1 MLRHSFRMNK
11 SRGKASK
18 IPKRRH
24 CPGFLV
30 TCILYKKRIVREAM
44 ISSAVYEGIID
55 SVKIRKDASE
65 PHCSKTPLPYAPHY
79 THAAFVCQAEFSKI
93 CRKFFCSCILYI
105 TLHHFPPIQA
115 ANSVSVLSDC
125 TKCHFCLQSGL
136 TAVFRH
142 AMIWHI

>member
-18 IPKRRH
+18 IPKDAIAPVSSLPVFCIKTNRSGSYDLIGLRR
-24 CPGFLV
+24 G
-30 TCILYKKRIVREAM
+30 TT
-44 ISSAVYEGIID
+44 G

-79 THAAFVCQAEFSKI
+79 THAAFVCQAEFLKI
-93 CRKFFCSCILYI
+93 CRNFFRSCILHFV
-105 TLHHFPPIQA
+105 LHHFPPIQA